1 MDIAFL
7 YQGQRFLWDV
17 DKASTNLAKHGVSF
31 EEACQVFFDPL
42 LHVED
47 ATIGDEQRDA
57 VIGLTENWA
66 LLFVVHMLREDDAIR
81 IISARPATA
90 QERRTY
96 EDCE

>member
-17 DKASTNLAKHGVSF
+17 DKASSNIEKHGISF

-47 ATIGDEQRDA
+47 ATIDDEQRDA

-66 LLFVVHMLREDDAIR
+66 LLFVVHMLRGDDAIR
-81 IISARPATA
+81 IISARQATA

-96 EDCE
+96 ENCE

>member
-17 DKASTNLAKHGVSF
+17 DKASINLAKHGISF

-47 ATIGDEQRDA
+47 ATIDDEQRNA

-66 LLFVVHMLREDDAIR
+66 LLFVVHMLRGDDAIR
-81 IISARPATA
+81 IISARTATA